1 MKLTSMIPP
10 QVNLADGCFTAP
22 DVQRKSTTLGSLSG
36 IFADA
41 VAWQSLPA
49 ALAVYQVEMLPS
61 VQQEGELFVGTT
73 HLQPGR
79 VGDEFFMTRGHFHQR
94 PEQAEFYL
102 AYGAKVCC
110 CCNTRTALVRWNRFP
125 PVAFI
130 ISPPLLPTV

>member
-10 QVNLADGCFTAP
+10 QVNLANGCFTAP
-22 DVQRKSTTLGSLSG
+22 DVQRKSTTLGSLAG

-41 VAWQSLPA
+41 VAWQSLSA
-49 ALAVYQVEMLPS
+49 ELAVYQVEMLPS

-94 PEQAEFYL
+94 PEQAEQQGGQRQRKHQL
-102 AYGAKVCC
+102 VD
-110 CCNTRTALVRWNRFP
+110 ALP
-125 PVAFI
+125 PTI
-130 ISPPLLPTV
+130 YRIGQGYDGI